1 VGELRLRKLSLEKCD
16 GQHMGSLFRSLYR
29 VPKLVLSWTGLKMP
43 YIRLWQVKSRIV
55 GVVRM
60 SKIVREILVPCLLTV
75 CGVLSSAAL
84 AQVPTPGGNAAAPVP
99 GGAAPLPGPSASQVL
114 TGGGNASYRR
124 LPINHQTAA
133 IRLEEL
139 RNIMVTAKPKEFQ
152 DAIADY
158 LDWLSDMADGHWK
171 IYQAFS
177 KVDGMKAQADVEKS
191 TTLKLGSLKRQA
203 LLLKAEF
210 LIRNNRQP
218 EALQPLIDIVVA
230 EPKTATG
237 DAAYALLKQIG
248 FSEEVSSHPAATGPS
263 GAAGSSNK
271 DISAVPAVPALPT
284 ASAAAA
290 VAPIAAAKAAPA
302 AVAPTTAVKAAPAA
316 AFAPTAAA
324 TGVSSTSASV
334 MPATAPRTI
343 SPATV
348 KPAPERR
355 VAGSS
360 FIIN

>member
-1 VGELRLRKLSLEKCD
+1 MR
-16 GQHMGSLFRSLYR
+16 
-29 VPKLVLSWTGLKMP
+29 
-43 YIRLWQVKSRIV
+43 
-55 GVVRM
+55 
-60 SKIVREILVPCLLTV
+60 KIVREILVPSLLV
-75 CGVLSSAAL
+75 LSGVLNTAAI
-84 AQVPTPGGNAAAPVP
+84 AQGVPAPGGSSPAPTP
-99 GGAAPLPGPSASQVL
+99 GGAAPVPGPSASQVL

-177 KVDGMKAQADVEKS
+177 KVDGMKAQAEVEKT

-271 DISAVPAVPALPT
+271 DIASSPAATPAGTSVQGTPMSAASSVATGAAKTASAVPGTAVQSASSGLATAAKPASTAPGTAVQAVSSVPGTAAKT
-284 ASAAAA
+284 AST
-290 VAPIAAAKAAPA
+290 VSG
-302 AVAPTTAVKAAPAA
+302 TALHA
-316 AFAPTAAA
+316 
-324 TGVSSTSASV
+324 VSSVPGTATKTASTVSATSSV
-334 MPATAPRTI
+334 MPATAP
-343 SPATV
+343 ATV
-348 KPAPERR
+348 IPSAAVKTAPNRR